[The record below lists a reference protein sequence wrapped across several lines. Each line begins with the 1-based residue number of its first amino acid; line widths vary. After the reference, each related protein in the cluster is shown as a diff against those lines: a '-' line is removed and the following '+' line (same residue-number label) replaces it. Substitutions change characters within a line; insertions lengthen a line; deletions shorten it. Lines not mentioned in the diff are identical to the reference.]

1 MADRAKMIDWD
12 EVIRTLDANF
22 HFRTPSQGAGHR
34 QSYRAS
40 SNGPTLDIWV
50 EDSSMFIELPI
61 KVPELSEHQVNNT
74 MPSQNRFRYSV
85 NDGIGIL
92 AGIKALNGVAKE
104 IKSFQQP
111 NHINQKLNIS
121 NMENIPL
128 NTILY
133 GPPGTGKTYQTAK
146 HAVEICDGSAPKD
159 RKELMARYKELKE
172 AGRVVFVTFHQSFS
186 YEDFVEGIRPEV
198 KDEKLNYEVKDGVFK
213 RVCELAKKN
222 VSLKSGASEKLLKG
236 KRVFKMS
243 LGNTLDPA
251 EAGVYRDCIAN
262 NYVLLG
268 YGGGLDYSQCQ
279 TMADVINK
287 YREFDPE
294 AKDRDYNITAAHYL
308 KNEMQIGDIVIISDG
323 NTKFRAIGQISG
335 DYKHVSRDD
344 GFDQMRPV
352 EWLAIFE
359 DSLNVDV
366 ILSKRLSQMS
376 IYLPDPSAIKWSAL
390 ESLLMPGKQNYVL
403 IIDEINRANISK
415 VFGELITLLE
425 PDKRI
430 GQDNELSVVLPY
442 SGDDFS
448 VPDNIYLIGTMNTAD
463 RSIALLDT
471 ALRRRF
477 DFVEMMPEPQLLGEV
492 EGINL
497 EQILQ
502 SINKRIEHLY
512 DRDHTIGHAYL
523 MSCISLIDLN
533 QAFRRKIIPLLQ
545 EYFYEDWSKVKLVL
559 NDSEGLFISARNSII
574 SGDDDGREI
583 YGVNSIDF
591 SADAFRNI
599 Y

>member
-1 MADRAKMIDWD
+1 MVDSINQISWD
-12 EVIRTLDANF
+12 EAIRTLDANF
-22 HFRTPSQGAGHR
+22 HFRSPSLGDGR
-34 QSYRAS
+34 RRSYRAT
-40 SNGPTLDIWV
+40 SNGRTLDIWI
-50 EDSSMFIELPI
+50 EGNAIFIELP
-61 KVPELSEHQVNNT
+61 VMVSELSDSQLSNS
-74 MPSQNRFRYSV
+74 PSIQNRYRYSIA
-85 NDGIGIL
+85 NNFDLL
-92 AGIKALNGVAKE
+92 AGIKALNGGAKVSQSIQPSIQINE
-104 IKSFQQP
+104 KSSS
-111 NHINQKLNIS
+111 S
-121 NMENIPL
+121 NMGNIPL

-133 GPPGTGKTYQTAK
+133 GPPGTGKTFQTAR
-146 HAVEICDGSAPKD
+146 HAVEICDSSAPED

-198 KDEKLNYEVKDGVFK
+198 KEEKLNYEVKDGVFK
-213 RVCELAKKN
+213 RICELAKKN
-222 VSLKSGASEKLLKG
+222 VSLKSGASEKILKG

-251 EAGVYRDCIAN
+251 EAGIYQECIAN
-262 NYVLLG
+262 GYVLLG
-268 YGGGLDYSQCQ
+268 YGGSQDYAQCK
-279 TMADVINK
+279 TLADVIGK
-287 YREFDPE
+287 YREYDPN

-323 NTKFRAIGQISG
+323 NTKFRAIGQIGG
-335 DYKHVSRDD
+335 DYKRILRDD

-352 EWLAIFE
+352 EWLAVFE
-359 DSLNVDV
+359 DSLNIDV

-430 GQDNELSVVLPY
+430 GTENELSVALPY
-442 SGDDFS
+442 SGEDFS
-448 VPDNIYLIGTMNTAD
+448 VPDNLYLIGTMNTAD

-477 DFVEMMPEPQLLGEV
+477 EFVEMMPEPERLGV
-492 EGINL
+492 VAGINL
-497 EQILQ
+497 ANMLQ

-523 MSCISLIDLN
+523 MSSSTLTDLN
-533 QAFRRKIIPLLQ
+533 EAFRRKIIPLLQ

-559 NDSEGLFISARNSII
+559 NDTNGHFITFNRSTIT
-574 SGDDDGREI
+574 GDDDSRDI
-583 YGVNSIDF
+583 YSINTIDF
-591 SADAFRNI
+591 PVEAFSNI
-599 Y
+599 